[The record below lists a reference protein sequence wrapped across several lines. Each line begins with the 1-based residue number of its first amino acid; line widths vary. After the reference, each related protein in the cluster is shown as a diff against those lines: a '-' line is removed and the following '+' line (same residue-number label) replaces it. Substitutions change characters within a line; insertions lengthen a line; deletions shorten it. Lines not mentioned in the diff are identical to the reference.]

1 MTVKDVVSYP
11 FIREGTLVYI
21 RDEEFTLLACS
32 FRTRSEIRRF
42 WQSDVKAF
50 SWDDSNDLYITIRE
64 D

>member
-21 RDEEFTLLACS
+21 RDEELTLLVCS
-32 FRTRSEIRRF
+32 FRFLPEVKRF

-50 SWDDSNDLYITIRE
+50 SWDDSHDLYITIRE